1 MNCVL
6 ANRRKWFQAAP
17 EPDVPDV
24 PSVWAN
30 FNLAN
35 AKYVGSAQLSAVN
48 TSGATKTIDCRAM
61 SVLSDGRILFTD
73 YQTDYIYVWGFED
86 GHPFEVAKFKSACDS
101 RVQTN
106 YYGGVQFGADGKS
119 LYIGNSGNTYVYY
132 REFSS
137 AYDLATNIGTSTTS
151 LFTTSNGIVAYTGSL
166 QFSSDGTSLF
176 YKCHYDAS
184 GYGSLYWRKADL
196 AWPTPTTAVGNA
208 RGFDLKRIL
217 LQETFN
223 SKIIETTSTVTSLYW
238 NSFCFSPDGLAVI
251 FMIGGSATD
260 TATKK
265 SKYAVKFV
273 MTEAWNPST
282 MVYHSKLYLG
292 DDLGLSSIPR
302 CCCVNADGT
311 KMLIFDYN
319 AYKFHEYTLA

>member
-1 MNCVL
+1 MNCIL
-6 ANRRKWFQAAP
+6 ANRRKWFQPTP

-30 FNLAN
+30 FNLSK
-35 AKYVGSAQLSAVN
+35 AKYIGSAQLSAAD
-48 TSGATKTIDCRAM
+48 TSGTTRTFNCRAM
-61 SVLSDGRILFTD
+61 SALSDGRILIND

-101 RVQTN
+101 RVQTG
-106 YYGGVQFGADGKS
+106 YRGGVQFGPDGKS
-119 LYIGNSGNTYVYY
+119 LYVGSTNTALYW
-132 REFSS
+132 RAFSS
-137 AYDLATNIGTSTTS
+137 AYGLATNIGTSATS
-151 LFTTSNGIVAYTGSL
+151 LFTTTNGILNAPQSL

-176 YKCHYDAS
+176 YKCHYDTS
-184 GYGSLYWRKADL
+184 GWGSLYWRKSNL
-196 AWPTPTTAVGNA
+196 AWPTPTTSVGSA
-208 RGFDLKRIL
+208 IEFDLKRITL
-217 LQETFN
+217 NVTFD
-223 SKIIETTSTVTSLYW
+223 SKIIETTSTVTQLTW
-238 NSFCFSPDGLAVI
+238 NAFCFSPDGFAVI
-251 FMIGGSATD
+251 FVMGDIETD
-260 TATKK
+260 TAAKK

-292 DDLGLSSIPR
+292 NDLGLSSIPR

-311 KMLIFDYN
+311 KMLIFDCK

>member
-6 ANRRKWFQAAP
+6 ANRRKWFQPTP

-61 SVLSDGRILFTD
+61 SALSDGRILFAD
-73 YQTDYIYVWGFED
+73 YQTNYIYVWGFED

-101 RVQTN
+101 RVQTSYN
-106 YYGGVQFGADGKS
+106 GGVQFGADGKS
-119 LYIGNSGNTYVYY
+119 LYIGTAGTNAVYY
-132 REFSS
+132 RAFSS
-137 AYDLATNIGTSTTS
+137 AYDLATNIGTGTTS
-151 LFTTSNGIVAYTGSL
+151 LFATTDGIAAYTVAM
-166 QFSSDGTSLF
+166 QFSSDGTQLL
-176 YKCHYDAS
+176 YKPSYSES
-184 GYGSLYWRKADL
+184 GYGSIYWRKSNL
-196 AWPTPTTAVGNA
+196 AWPTPTTNTGEN
-208 RGFDLKRIL
+208 REYELKRFVL
-217 LQETFN
+217 TDAFD

-238 NSFCFSPDGLAVI
+238 NSFCFSPDGLAVV
-251 FMIGGSATD
+251 FMIGGNTTD
-260 TATKK
+260 TATTK

-292 DDLGLSSIPR
+292 DDLGLTSIPR

-311 KMLIFDYN
+311 KMLIFDYKN
-319 AYKFHEYTLA
+319 YKFHEYTLA